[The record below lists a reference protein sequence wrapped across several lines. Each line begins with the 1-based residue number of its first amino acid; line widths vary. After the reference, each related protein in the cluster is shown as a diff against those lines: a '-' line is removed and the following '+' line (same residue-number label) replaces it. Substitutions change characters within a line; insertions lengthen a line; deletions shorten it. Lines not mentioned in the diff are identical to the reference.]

1 MNVYITGVGGQGIG
15 MLSEI
20 LVRAADHAGYPVKGV
35 DTHGL
40 AQRGG
45 IVISHLR
52 TGEGIHSPLI
62 EPGAADVVI
71 AMERTEA
78 LRAAGE
84 YLRDG
89 GTLLYYDTVWQPF
102 DVRAGRMEEVTRE
115 ELESYC
121 GRRGIM
127 VLRACREDLED
138 PRTQNVVLL
147 ALACTERLVDGV
159 DIENC
164 RRAMEDL
171 MEGRML
177 RENLSLFD
185 ALTAQGG
192 P

>member
-20 LVRAADHAGYPVKGV
+20 LVRAADYGGYPVKGV

-45 IVISHLR
+45 IVVSHLR
-52 TGEGIHSPLI
+52 TGEGVHSPLI

-78 LRAAGE
+78 LRAAGG

-102 DVRAGRMEEVTRE
+102 DVRAGGMEEVMRE

-121 GRRGIM
+121 GRRGIR

-159 DIENC
+159 DAEGC

-185 ALTAQGG
+185 ALTAPGG
-192 P
+192 S